1 MSTGQQ
7 IGLIGSSVRV
17 QSLPT
22 ASAATFGEG
31 NRFYTL
37 IGQQDG
43 YITGHTYRTVMAN
56 DVYSWEDVR
65 NELMLLALVD
75 GTITA
80 DSSIEVALSNFNRQP
95 LVDNSLIVYS
105 NANQYALMKV
115 SAVTSTAAT
124 LIVKDNSAENIVSTK
139 GETGAAGVGITN
151 ATAGEPIVADGK
163 TTTPITFSFS
173 DGTTKE
179 FNVEAQNG
187 TDGAQGVGV
196 KSITSG
202 TPTVV
207 NDKTN
212 TPILI
217 TLTDNT
223 TVGLVVSAE
232 NGKDGTSATVD
243 IVQATGQSTTSVM
256 SQKAVTDELNK
267 KANTSDIPTKT
278 SQLTN
283 DSDYTTK
290 SYVDTQDNKKLD
302 KAGGSITGNLTI
314 GGNLIVNGATTSI
327 DSTTLKVSDKLIEV
341 AKDNTAK
348 LTTPAGIVVPKYDG
362 TNYGALVIDSDG
374 NAQVG
379 DVKLDSSGN
388 IDVTNSD
395 LQILTTREGLTDGN
409 LVKWDGTK
417 KTLVP
422 DTTVASN
429 ASSALSKANANATE
443 ISTIKT
449 TYQTKTDNTLGTT
462 SKTVVGAINEVKGT
476 ADGANSKAS
485 VNATEIS
492 NIKNGT
498 TVVKNADHA
507 NTASNASNATNV
519 TTNINGHAITDIF
532 ETNGTTAKEATH
544 AGKATSAD
552 KATQANS
559 ASKVAKSL
567 TFSGQNAQGTE
578 STIGF
583 DGSQAQKV
591 DFNGDDFVATKGN
604 AFEVSLAPSG
614 VTAYTY
620 NNVTVDEKGR
630 VTAGSN
636 KDYATTAQ
644 VNAKYT
650 KPESGIPKSD
660 LAEDVKTSLGK
671 ADTAVQNDDL
681 SVYAKKAELATV
693 ATSGSY
699 NDLNDKP
706 TIPTK
711 TSELTNDSNF
721 ATTSQVNA
729 KYTKPSGGIP
739 KSDLAVSVQTSL
751 DKADTALQNA
761 PVTSVNGQTGDVTL
775 EAGDVGALPSS
786 TEFVSSVNGQSGAVT
801 GLATTSEVNAKYTK
815 PSDGIPKSDL
825 SSSVQTSLGKADTAL
840 QSAPVTSVNGKTGAV
855 QLAASDV
862 GALPTSTKYVVSV
875 NGESGEVKNIAK
887 TNSANTFTGNQTVTG
902 NGYVSG
908 NFTVGGNL
916 TINGTTT
923 TVDSTTL
930 QVKDKLIEVAHGN
943 TTTLTT
949 PAGLVA
955 PKYDGTNSGA
965 LVFDSTGTAYVGDV
979 KLDSAGNIDVSKSE
993 LQPLATRTGLVG
1005 GNLVQYDSTAQTLK
1019 DSGKK
1024 ISDLATTS
1032 QVNAKYTKPSGGI
1045 PKTDLAS
1052 DVQTSLGKADS
1063 ALQANDISGKANL
1076 AGGNTFSGKQTLTN
1090 PASDG
1095 YSIDASGYIKCSW
1108 LQAPS
1113 TGHSESG
1120 TGMVCVLSS
1129 NGWIY
1134 YRTPSEI
1141 LAESGGAKAS
1151 DIKNG
1156 TLKIQKNGTDVATFT
1171 ANQSSS
1177 VTANITVPTKVG
1189 QLENDVGFT
1198 TNEGTITGIN
1208 MNGASKGTS
1217 GVVDLGTVLTDSS
1230 KFATAAQ
1237 GTKADN
1243 AMPKSGGT
1251 FTGNISVPKTITFTD
1266 TNNPFIKM
1274 TTSGTDFYFQS
1285 TSGQFGLG
1293 PTWNKATHWDSNGN
1307 VTFPT
1312 TPKVG
1317 SSSLALKT
1325 DLSGKQDKLTA
1336 GSNITISGNTIS
1348 ATVPT
1353 VNNGTL
1359 TIQKNGTKVATFGAN
1374 QSTNATAN
1382 ITVPVKVSELTNDSG
1397 FTTNKGTVTQVKING
1412 ATKSP
1417 NSAGLVDLGTGFA
1430 KTADLPIKSASLSG
1444 TTLYLTL

>member
-37 IGQQDG
+37 IGQQAG

-95 LVDNSLIVYS
+95 LVDNLLIVYS

-124 LIVKDNSAENIVSTK
+124 LIVKDNSAANIVSTK

-151 ATAGEPIVADGK
+151 A
-163 TTTPITFSFS
+163 
-173 DGTTKE
+173 
-179 FNVEAQNG
+179 
-187 TDGAQGVGV
+187 
-196 KSITSG
+196 
-202 TPTVV
+202 
-207 NDKTN
+207 
-212 TPILI
+212 
-217 TLTDNT
+217 
-223 TVGLVVSAE
+223 
-232 NGKDGTSATVD
+232 
-243 IVQATGQSTTSVM
+243 
-256 SQKAVTDELNK
+256 
-267 KANTSDIPTKT
+267 
-278 SQLTN
+278 
-283 DSDYTTK
+283 
-290 SYVDTQDNKKLD
+290 
-302 KAGGSITGNLTI
+302 
-314 GGNLIVNGATTSI
+314 
-327 DSTTLKVSDKLIEV
+327 
-341 AKDNTAK
+341 
-348 LTTPAGIVVPKYDG
+348 
-362 TNYGALVIDSDG
+362 
-374 NAQVG
+374 
-379 DVKLDSSGN
+379 
-388 IDVTNSD
+388 
-395 LQILTTREGLTDGN
+395 
-409 LVKWDGTK
+409 
-417 KTLVP
+417 
-422 DTTVASN
+422 
-429 ASSALSKANANATE
+429 
-443 ISTIKT
+443 
-449 TYQTKTDNTLGTT
+449 
-462 SKTVVGAINEVKGT
+462 
-476 ADGANSKAS
+476 
-485 VNATEIS
+485 
-492 NIKNGT
+492 
-498 TVVKNADHA
+498 
-507 NTASNASNATNV
+507 
-519 TTNINGHAITDIF
+519 
-532 ETNGTTAKEATH
+532 
-544 AGKATSAD
+544 
-552 KATQANS
+552 
-559 ASKVAKSL
+559 
-567 TFSGQNAQGTE
+567 
-578 STIGF
+578 
-583 DGSQAQKV
+583 
-591 DFNGDDFVATKGN
+591 
-604 AFEVSLAPSG
+604 
-614 VTAYTY
+614 
-620 NNVTVDEKGR
+620 
-630 VTAGSN
+630 TAGSN

-681 SVYAKKAELATV
+681 SAYAKKAELATV

-721 ATTSQVNA
+721 ATTSQVNG

-751 DKADTALQNA
+751 DKADTALQ
-761 PVTSVNGQTGDVTL
+761 
-775 EAGDVGALPSS
+775 
-786 TEFVSSVNGQSGAVT
+786 
-801 GLATTSEVNAKYTK
+801 K
-815 PSDGIPKSDL
+815 
-825 SSSVQTSLGKADTAL
+825 
-840 QSAPVTSVNGKTGAV
+840 APVTSVNGKTGAV

-902 NGYVSG
+902 NGSVSG

-979 KLDSAGNIDVSKSE
+979 TLKDGNIDVANSG

-1005 GNLVQYDSTAQTLK
+1005 GNLVQYDSSALTLK

-1076 AGGNTFSGKQTLTN
+1076 AGGNTLSGTQVINGFLDIRGTAAEKHLKTRGIGG
-1090 PASDG
+1090 SDG
-1095 YSIDASGYIKCSW
+1095 NGNSSDLYLQYSSDYKTYFGNTAQSSLNSDGSISINGKTAATIDQIPPA
-1108 LQAPS
+1108 ANN
-1113 TGHSESG
+1113 
-1120 TGMVCVLSS
+1120 GML
-1129 NGWIY
+1129 
-1134 YRTPSEI
+1134 T
-1141 LAESGGAKAS
+1141 
-1151 DIKNG
+1151 
-1156 TLKIQKNGTDVATFT
+1156 IQKNGTTVETFT

-1177 VTANITVPTKVG
+1177 VTANITVPTKAS
-1189 QLENDVGFT
+1189 DVNALSLDG
-1198 TNEGTITGIN
+1198 GTINKSKTIKMDASAN
-1208 MNGASKGTS
+1208 SDGANLKWGTVNHKNPYIGYASDQSDGTFVVGSLLGTNYASGLAIGGGSGNLLWKGTK
-1217 GVVDLGTVLTDSS
+1217 V
-1230 KFATAAQ
+1230 ATIN
-1237 GTKADN
+1237 DI
-1243 AMPKSGGT
+1243 PD
-1251 FTGNISVPKTITFTD
+1251 I
-1266 TNNPFIKM
+1266 
-1274 TTSGTDFYFQS
+1274 
-1285 TSGQFGLG
+1285 
-1293 PTWNKATHWDSNGN
+1293 
-1307 VTFPT
+1307 
-1312 TPKVG
+1312 
-1317 SSSLALKT
+1317 
-1325 DLSGKQDKLTA
+1325 SGKQDKLTA
-1336 GSNITISGNTIS
+1336 GSNISISGNTIS

-1359 TIQKNGTKVATFGAN
+1359 TIQKNGTKVATFEAN

-1417 NSAGLVDLGTGFA
+1417 DSAGLVDLGTGFA
-1430 KTADLPIKSASLSG
+1430 KTANLPIKSASLSG

>member
-1 MSTGQQ
+1 MSAGQQ

-37 IGQQDG
+37 IGQQAG

-80 DSSIEVALSNFNRQP
+80 NSSIEVALSNFNRQP
-95 LVDNSLIVYS
+95 LVDNLLIVYS
-105 NANQYALMKV
+105 NASQYALMKV

-124 LIVKDNSAENIVSTK
+124 LIVKDNSEANIVSTK
-139 GETGAAGVGITN
+139 GATGAKGADGVGITN

-163 TTTPITFSFS
+163 TTTPITLSFS

-187 TDGAQGVGV
+187 TDGTQGVGV

-243 IVQATGQSTTSVM
+243 IVQATGQSTNAVM

-267 KANTSDIPTKT
+267 KANTSDIPIKT

-283 DSDYTTK
+283 DSDYATK
-290 SYVDTQDNKKLD
+290 SYIDTQDNKKLD
-302 KAGGSITGNLTI
+302 KAGGSVTGNLTI

-429 ASSALSKANANATE
+429 ASSALSKANANAAE
-443 ISTIKT
+443 ISAIKT

-462 SKTVVGAINEVKGT
+462 SKTVVGAINEVKET
-476 ADGANSKAS
+476 ADDANSKAS

-507 NTASNASNATNV
+507 NAASNATNV

-532 ETNGTTAKEATH
+532 ETNGTTVKEATH

-567 TFSGQNAQGTE
+567 TFSGQNTQGTK

-583 DGSQAQKV
+583 DGSQAQEV
-591 DFNGDDFVATKGN
+591 DFNGDDFVATNGN

-614 VTAYTY
+614 VTPGTY
-620 NNVTVDEKGR
+620 NNVTIDEKGR
-630 VTAGSN
+630 ATAGSN

-660 LAEDVKTSLGK
+660 LAAG
-671 ADTAVQNDDL
+671 
-681 SVYAKKAELATV
+681 
-693 ATSGSY
+693 
-699 NDLNDKP
+699 
-706 TIPTK
+706 
-711 TSELTNDSNF
+711 
-721 ATTSQVNA
+721 
-729 KYTKPSGGIP
+729 
-739 KSDLAVSVQTSL
+739 VQTSL
-751 DKADTALQNA
+751 DKADTALQ
-761 PVTSVNGQTGDVTL
+761 
-775 EAGDVGALPSS
+775 
-786 TEFVSSVNGQSGAVT
+786 
-801 GLATTSEVNAKYTK
+801 K
-815 PSDGIPKSDL
+815 
-825 SSSVQTSLGKADTAL
+825 
-840 QSAPVTSVNGKTGAV
+840 APVTSVNGKTGAV
-855 QLAASDV
+855 TLGASDV

-902 NGYVSG
+902 NGSVSG

-979 KLDSAGNIDVSKSE
+979 TIKDGNIDVANSG

-1005 GNLVQYDSTAQTLK
+1005 GNLVQYDSSALTLK

-1052 DVQTSLGKADS
+1052 DVQTSLGKAD
-1063 ALQANDISGKANL
+1063 
-1076 AGGNTFSGKQTLTN
+1076 
-1090 PASDG
+1090 
-1095 YSIDASGYIKCSW
+1095 
-1108 LQAPS
+1108 
-1113 TGHSESG
+1113 
-1120 TGMVCVLSS
+1120 
-1129 NGWIY
+1129 
-1134 YRTPSEI
+1134 
-1141 LAESGGAKAS
+1141 
-1151 DIKNG
+1151 
-1156 TLKIQKNGTDVATFT
+1156 
-1171 ANQSSS
+1171 
-1177 VTANITVPTKVG
+1177 
-1189 QLENDVGFT
+1189 
-1198 TNEGTITGIN
+1198 
-1208 MNGASKGTS
+1208 
-1217 GVVDLGTVLTDSS
+1217 
-1230 KFATAAQ
+1230 
-1237 GTKADN
+1237 N

-1251 FTGNISVPKTITFTD
+1251 FTGEVKFGSTENFQGYYIKRMIGSLGAGTAYNNLDSLYKDGTYHRMWRLRFPKDSFFWGKIKITLYGGYSSFNASGVMSKSITCNFNKSNIYNNVGCYDGLGVNVEQDFRISEAIWNATVSAWEVLIWQKNLKGNNSPVIMLECWAENNTKYINAFNGITAQTVEL
-1266 TNNPFIKM
+1266 T
-1274 TTSGTDFYFQS
+1274 QS
-1285 TSGQFGLG
+1285 TSYSAQKASPTGGTKNVEWATLPVYENPLG
-1293 PTWNKATHWDSNGN
+1293 EEIATTSDI
-1307 VTFPT
+1307 
-1312 TPKVG
+1312 PKV
-1317 SSSLALKT
+1317 
-1325 DLSGKQDKLTA
+1325 
-1336 GSNITISGNTIS
+1336 
-1348 ATVPT
+1348 PT
-1353 VNNGTL
+1353 
-1359 TIQKNGTKVATFGAN
+1359 F
-1374 QSTNATAN
+1374 
-1382 ITVPVKVSELTNDSG
+1382 
-1397 FTTNKGTVTQVKING
+1397 
-1412 ATKSP
+1412 
-1417 NSAGLVDLGTGFA
+1417 
-1430 KTADLPIKSASLSG
+1430 SLSG
-1444 TTLYLTL
+1444 TTLYITL

>member
-1 MSTGQQ
+1 MSAGQQ

-37 IGQQDG
+37 IGQQAG

-80 DSSIEVALSNFNRQP
+80 NSSIEVALSNFNRQP
-95 LVDNSLIVYS
+95 LVDNLLIVYS

-124 LIVKDNSAENIVSTK
+124 LIVKDNSAANIVSTK
-139 GETGAAGVGITN
+139 GETGAAGIGITN

-187 TDGAQGVGV
+187 TDGAQGIGV

-243 IVQATGQSTTSVM
+243 IVQATGQSTTAVM

-283 DSDYTTK
+283 DSDYATK

-302 KAGGSITGNLTI
+302 KAGGSVTGNLTI

-429 ASSALSKANANATE
+429 ANSALSKANENATE

-449 TYQTKTDNTLGTT
+449 TYQTKTDNTLETT
-462 SKTVVGAINEVKGT
+462 SKTVVGAINEVKDI

-498 TVVKNADHA
+498 TVVKNANHA
-507 NTASNASNATNV
+507 NAASNATNV

-544 AGKATSAD
+544 AGKATIAD

-559 ASKVAKSL
+559 ASKVTNSL

-583 DGSQAQKV
+583 DGSQAQEV
-591 DFNGDDFVATKGN
+591 AFNGDDFVATKGN

-614 VTAYTY
+614 VTAGPY
-620 NNVTVDEKGR
+620 NNVTVDSKGR

-671 ADTAVQNDDL
+671 ADTA
-681 SVYAKKAELATV
+681 
-693 ATSGSY
+693 
-699 NDLNDKP
+699 
-706 TIPTK
+706 
-711 TSELTNDSNF
+711 
-721 ATTSQVNA
+721 
-729 KYTKPSGGIP
+729 
-739 KSDLAVSVQTSL
+739 
-751 DKADTALQNA
+751 LQSA
-761 PVTSVNGQTGDVTL
+761 PVTAVNGKTGDVTL
-775 EAGDVGALPSS
+775 GAGDVGALPSS

-825 SSSVQTSLGKADTAL
+825 ADGVQTSLGKADTAL
-840 QSAPVTSVNGKTGAV
+840 QKAPVTSVNGKTGAV
-855 QLAASDV
+855 QLGASDV

-902 NGYVSG
+902 NGSVSG

-943 TTTLTT
+943 TSSLTT

-979 KLDSAGNIDVSKSE
+979 TLKDGNIDVANSG

-1005 GNLVQYDSTAQTLK
+1005 GNLVQYDSSALTLK

-1052 DVQTSLGKADS
+1052 GVQTSLSKADN
-1063 ALQANDISGKANL
+1063 AVPNTRKVNNKA
-1076 AGGNTFSGKQTLTN
+1076 
-1090 PASDG
+1090 
-1095 YSIDASGYIKCSW
+1095 
-1108 LQAPS
+1108 
-1113 TGHSESG
+1113 
-1120 TGMVCVLSS
+1120 LSS
-1129 NGWIY
+1129 DI
-1134 YRTPSEI
+1134 T
-1141 LAESGGAKAS
+1141 LGAA
-1151 DIKNG
+1151 
-1156 TLKIQKNGTDVATFT
+1156 
-1171 ANQSSS
+1171 
-1177 VTANITVPTKVG
+1177 
-1189 QLENDVGFT
+1189 DVGVTETAFPGLKKTGTVTGVKMNET
-1198 TNEGTITGIN
+1198 TKNP
-1208 MNGASKGTS
+1208 SS
-1217 GVVDLGTVLTDSS
+1217 GVVDLGTVLTDAS

-1243 AMPKSGGT
+1243 ALSLDGGT
-1251 FTGNISVPKTITFTD
+1251 IKKSKTIKMDASANSDGANLKWGTVNSKNPYIGYASDQVDGTF
-1266 TNNPFIKM
+1266 
-1274 TTSGTDFYFQS
+1274 
-1285 TSGQFGLG
+1285 
-1293 PTWNKATHWDSNGN
+1293 
-1307 VTFPT
+1307 V
-1312 TPKVG
+1312 VG
-1317 SSSLALKT
+1317 SLLGTNYASGLAIGGGSGNLLWKGT
-1325 DLSGKQDKLTA
+1325 KVATINDIPDISGKQDKLTA

-1359 TIQKNGTKVATFGAN
+1359 TIQRNGTNVATFGAN